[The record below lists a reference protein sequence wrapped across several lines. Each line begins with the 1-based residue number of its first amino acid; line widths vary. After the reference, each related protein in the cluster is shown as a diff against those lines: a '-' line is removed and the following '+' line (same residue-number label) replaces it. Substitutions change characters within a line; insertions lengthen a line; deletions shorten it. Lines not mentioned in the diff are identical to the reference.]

1 MIEKLYKLKKNQTDQ
16 KLIQKATLE
25 QEVDKIDSEVVFTQ
39 HKIDT
44 ATVDRFGAISDFLI
58 LAMHKDTMRLHI
70 QKLLNRKNSLV
81 SQIVNLVNEIVELQK
96 EAEQFAYILEE
107 EKKERMKKILSAEE
121 EEASEYI
128 QSKYISKQKG
138 FI

>member
-1 MIEKLYKLKKNQTDQ
+1 LGIKLIEKLYKLKKNQTDQ

-70 QKLLNRKNSLV
+70 QKLLNRKNSLL
-81 SQIVNLVNEIVELQK
+81 SQIANLVNEIVELQK
-96 EAEQFAYILEE
+96 ESEQFKYILDE
-107 EKKERMKKILSAEE
+107 EKKEKFKKILAAEE
-121 EEASEYI
+121 EAASEYV
-128 QSKYISKQKG
+128 QSKYIRG
-138 FI
+138 